1 MELTKLFKAQ
11 KELREHINYNGEDR
25 FEKLVLALLVEI
37 GECANEWRG
46 FKFWSKNQEPKKGT
60 SSSTSRADEIEFYLC
75 GNCNSTYSLE
85 EAAGFKEE
93 EECPECQHYL
103 FGMKRTN
110 PLLEEYV
117 DGLHFVLEL
126 GIELGINPKSPA
138 LEYMRNESIDNPTRA
153 FHWVNRACN
162 AVFWKSEREEWWYP
176 EYVELFQWYLRLGEL
191 LGFTWEQV
199 ENAYFAKNQINHSR
213 QENGY

>member
-60 SSSTSRADEIEFYLC
+60 STSTNRADEIEFYLC

-85 EAAGFKEE
+85 EVAGFKEE

-117 DGLHFVLEL
+117 DCLHFILEL
-126 GIELGINPKSPA
+126 GIEKRFDVTSDFSDINDFNIGICT
-138 LEYMRNESIDNPTRA
+138 EIDTTWQFIRIHQSAMN
-153 FHWVNRACN
+153 
-162 AVFWKSEREEWWYP
+162 FWMEDEIDD
-176 EYVELFQWYLRLGEL
+176 YVDMFLHFIGLSKHLR
-191 LGFTWEQV
+191 FTWEEV